1 VSAID
6 VAKSLHRRAID
17 LVCGHRIVFHHVPK
31 CGGTSVG
38 RSLRRAYLLSQGTV
52 TPVESEKAF
61 NAATSSHSGNGIA
74 HVSELR
80 EMMLLYMLYSD
91 VRCVSSHIPFSNAA
105 YERFAERY
113 AFVTLLRDPVDRFIS
128 NYYWNHNRLDAHFR
142 IAETLDAFLSSERA
156 RGMGSTYV
164 RYFCGQPAQQFT
176 RSHVEAAIT
185 NLRRMDGV
193 GFLDDVL
200 HFQTVLRSLTGK
212 RLAIGT
218 ENVGNTTARRD
229 EILSGPLRDRIL
241 EICAPDRAIWDA
253 VQDLRKQQP
262 SRVRSRKQ
270 TLNAIGG
277 GSLSYG
283 LSKKVGTKS
292 DVMASTTSISSF
304 VSNSR
309 Q

>member
-1 VSAID
+1 MSAID
-6 VAKSLHRRAID
+6 VAKSLHRRAVD
-17 LVCGHRIVFHHVPK
+17 LLCGRRIVFHHVPK

-38 RSLRRAYLLSQGTV
+38 RSLRRAYILSQGSV

-61 NAATSSHSGNGIA
+61 NAAQSSHNGKGIG

-105 YERFAERY
+105 YERFADRY

-128 NYYWNHNRLDAHFR
+128 NYYWNHNRHEAHFR
-142 IAETLDAFLSSERA
+142 IAESLGDFLSSDRA

-164 RYFCGQPAQQFT
+164 RYFCGEPAQKFT
-176 RSHVEAAIT
+176 RRHVEAAIR

-200 HFQTVLRSLTGK
+200 HFQASLRTLTGK

-218 ENVGNTTARRD
+218 ENVRNTRAKR
-229 EILSGPLRDRIL
+229 EAILSGPLRDSIL
-241 EICAPDRAIWDA
+241 DVCAPDRAVWDA
-253 VQDLRKQQP
+253 VQDLRDQEP
-262 SRVRSRKQ
+262 SRVRSRKE
-270 TLNAIGG
+270 TAVPIGAN
-277 GSLSYG
+277 SLSYG
-283 LSKKVGTKS
+283 
-292 DVMASTTSISSF
+292 
-304 VSNSR
+304 
-309 Q
+309 